1 MAFILSIFKSSDSAV
16 TRRISPDSAGAVD
29 GLNLYV
35 YVGNNPLKYRD
46 PTELVAGLVGALGV
60 VFAVFA
66 EDVGADVQG
75 VGLLLCFVN

>member
-1 MAFILSIFKSSDSAV
+1 V
-16 TRRISPDSAGAVD
+16 AG
-29 GLNLYV
+29 
-35 YVGNNPLKYRD
+35 
-46 PTELVAGLVGALGV
+46 ELVAGLVGALGV